1 MSGALAGAFFAV
13 ACFARLRSTV
23 ITTVTTLIGAAIY
36 YMILIPIGF
45 GTIAASGMAATL
57 IGLFGGLLSRR
68 FMIPPLITAVSGI
81 TPLLPGFAL
90 YRGMYSLLN
99 DRPSIGFSSM
109 ATAFA
114 IATSLAAGV
123 VLGEW
128 IARRLRRPRI
138 ATAYRGV
145 RNIVRRP
152 LAVKARTN
160 GPRTHGPRTNG
171 HGSPRTPNAGSIRAR
186 WRNRSYRNT
195 KARSQWRRR

>member
-1 MSGALAGAFFAV
+1 
-13 ACFARLRSTV
+13 
-23 ITTVTTLIGAAIY
+23 
-36 YMILIPIGF
+36 
-45 GTIAASGMAATL
+45 
-57 IGLFGGLLSRR
+57 
-68 FMIPPLITAVSGI
+68 
-81 TPLLPGFAL
+81 
-90 YRGMYSLLN
+90 
-99 DRPSIGFSSM
+99 FSSM

-152 LAVKARTN
+152 LAVKARANGSRVN
-160 GPRTHGPRTNG
+160 GPRANGQRTSGQRANSRG
-171 HGSPRTPNAGSIRAR
+171 APRTPNAGSIRAR

-195 KARSQWRRR
+195 KVRSQWRRR

>member
-1 MSGALAGAFFAV
+1 
-13 ACFARLRSTV
+13 
-23 ITTVTTLIGAAIY
+23 
-36 YMILIPIGF
+36 
-45 GTIAASGMAATL
+45 MAATL

-160 GPRTHGPRTNG
+160 G